1 MQGQSSGNCHAAN
14 NVVAV
19 EITRRGFCHMF
30 DVRETVDTIVALR
43 AEISPERSPLLG
55 IGGIDASGKRY
66 VAEHLVAEAERRG
79 WPAK

>member
-1 MQGQSSGNCHAAN
+1 M
-14 NVVAV
+14 
-19 EITRRGFCHMF
+19 
-30 DVRETVDTIVALR
+30 R

-55 IGGIDASGKRY
+55 IGGIDVSGKRY